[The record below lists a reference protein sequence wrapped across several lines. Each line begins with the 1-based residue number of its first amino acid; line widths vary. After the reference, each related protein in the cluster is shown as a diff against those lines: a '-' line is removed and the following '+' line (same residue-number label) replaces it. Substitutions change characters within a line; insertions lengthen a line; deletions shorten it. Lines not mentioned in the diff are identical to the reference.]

1 MNTRSRAARLAL
13 VVGIGLLGACKLEP
27 IEDLEISE
35 PAPPTLPDRV
45 VPLSTERPVGDR
57 QAERWDASLNR
68 YLGFIHGE
76 PLQGRRPGTEGATL
90 TVGFVISVLEGAGL
104 SPNGPDLGWTQPVG
118 IRIVE
123 MHDPV
128 LTVRHAAKEGER
140 KAPAP
145 LRFTEDL
152 WLEHRGAAGEFSHAL
167 RIDGPEPAVDPEA
180 TPEDGQAPLERLQAP
195 PLPVPEDGRSVRDLY
210 REVFDTAWR
219 DGVGVAV
226 MPIPGPDQVEARAI
240 AESWRR
246 PDVQSLLP
254 GRDPPAALDLEG
266 FVPPEVHAALLEA
279 RDRPGSSIDVDFRV
293 DERWFED
300 SNVIGRIAG
309 GRRPEQAVVVVA
321 NWDAGEDEAGAPSN
335 GSGLAVLLALAE
347 ASGRWR
353 SVGRRP
359 ERSLI
364 FVATAAGSLSHRGA
378 TRFIESSG
386 IRPSN
391 IIAVINLEQLGG
403 AGSDLLVLDGHHSSL
418 SDDVTTL
425 DATARIVPDDA
436 ARHGHR
442 PFVDRR
448 IPAVTLSRPAEP
460 GEDGEPPELS
470 IAALRND
477 AELAF
482 RLLWE
487 LSDRRE
493 IPRLA
498 EADPPSPDDGT
509 RAAAGTTP

>member
-1 MNTRSRAARLAL
+1 MSLRRVITSLAL
-13 VVGIGLLGACKLEP
+13 LGLFGACKLEP

-35 PAPPTLPDRV
+35 ASPQVLPERV
-45 VPLSTERPVGDR
+45 VSLSTERPVGDR
-57 QAERWDASLNR
+57 QAERWDESLDR

-76 PLQGRRPGTEGATL
+76 PLQGRRPGTEGAAL

-123 MHDPV
+123 VHDPV
-128 LTVRHAAKEGER
+128 ITVRHAAIEGEA

-145 LRFTEDL
+145 LRFKEDL

-167 RIDGPEPAVDPEA
+167 RIDGPEPALEPEPG
-180 TPEDGQAPLERLQAP
+180 TDDEQEPIERLQAL
-195 PLPVPEDGRSVRDLY
+195 PLPVPEDGRSVRGLY

-226 MPIPGPDQVEARAI
+226 LPIPDPEQAEARAI

-246 PDVQSLLP
+246 PDVQSLLL

-266 FVPPEVHAALLEA
+266 FVPPEVHAALLQA
-279 RDRPGSSIDVDFRV
+279 RDRPGSTINVDFRV

-321 NWDAGEDEAGAPSN
+321 NWDAGEDDAGTPSN

-347 ASGRWR
+347 ASGHWR

-378 TRFIESSG
+378 TRFIEASG

-418 SDDVTTL
+418 SDDVLQL

-448 IPAVTLSRPAEP
+448 IPAITLSRPAEP

-470 IAALRND
+470 LAALRND

-493 IPRLA
+493 TPRLTEA
-498 EADPPSPDDGT
+498 EPAAPEDP
-509 RAAAGTTP
+509 TPAP